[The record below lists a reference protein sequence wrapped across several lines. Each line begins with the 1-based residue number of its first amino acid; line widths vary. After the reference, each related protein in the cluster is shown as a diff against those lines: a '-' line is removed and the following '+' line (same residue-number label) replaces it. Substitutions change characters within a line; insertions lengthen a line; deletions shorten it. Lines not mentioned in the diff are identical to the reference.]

1 MCTIDLIRIQQYY
14 EKQLKLRRGHIL
26 EREGKR
32 KKLRR

>member
-1 MCTIDLIRIQQYY
+1 MWTIDLIQVQQYY
-14 EKQLKLRRGHIL
+14 GKQVTPRRGYIQ